1 MKRLLFSCMAI
12 IIAFAGLFAE
22 ETSGSYQIVFKS
34 DPRGRTEL
42 KTNTALSRFI
52 TDGAE
57 YIEAVSSLSGCYY
70 ETIYGLQLVVPSD
83 LSRVKFSLSDA
94 GKINATKII
103 VETAIGKNNS
113 YLNING
119 TNQQIIEDTPTE
131 YTYELDG
138 SELTEISM
146 IVSGNI
152 YVSSI
157 TVCYGIEPETPE
169 KITPELKWSS
179 DEAQAYLGK
188 TFNAPV
194 LSVAPEEHKDEII
207 ANIKYS
213 SSDEGIAMIDQDG
226 AVKILSAG
234 TVSITASIEASEI
247 YEAASAA
254 YTLVVIDGST
264 TSYQII
270 FNTEEG
276 RTDMNANMKP
286 SRFIDSGT
294 EYIDGI
300 SSLSSCAYGTQY
312 GIHLVKPSGQSYI
325 TFRLTDAGKVNAT
338 KIVAQAAYGKTNS
351 TLDINGKSQ
360 PITSDTPTDFT
371 YEFNGSE
378 LTEIKL
384 TAVGSVHIASLTV
397 YYEAP
402 TIEPDVINTIAET
415 KQLANETLITVG
427 CDLTVAYVAG
437 NNIYAMDAAG
447 DFIRIVGENN
457 YNVNDI
463 IPADW
468 NGNYT
473 LQNGTTP
480 EITPA
485 DALPESTETTTFIAK
500 TVDATM
506 ITSEMVNSVI
516 SINNVVFEE
525 DTPENNDL
533 FAGLAGDIMMTFCN
547 QYGLANMTAGTYNLN
562 VIVTMQQKTVVL
574 NVIAFKPVVNIRI
587 NGETVTDDILDTKGE
602 RATLSIDVP
611 DGYELWYRFT
621 PDSPTARALADD
633 ANNGF
638 VKYTEPVSFTEP
650 GKLEYYTLETATG
663 NRSEINSLKLDGVTG
678 INEII
683 SDGSE
688 ANSIYYNLQGVRV
701 ENPKNGVYIRIQ
713 GSKAIKLKM

>member
-1 MKRLLFSCMAI
+1 MKRLLFSCVTI

-34 DPRGRTEL
+34 DPGGRTEL

-52 TDGAE
+52 TEGAE

-70 ETIYGLQLVVPSD
+70 ETKYGLQLV
-83 LSRVKFSLSDA
+83 LSSSLSTAKFSLSDA

-103 VETAIGKNNS
+103 VETANGKNNS

-157 TVCYGIEPETPE
+157 TVCYGNEPETPG
-169 KITPELKWSS
+169 KITPELKWSAN
-179 DEAQAYLGK
+179 EAQAYLGK
-188 TFNAPV
+188 AFNAPV
-194 LSVAPEEHKDEII
+194 LSVAPEGHKDEII
-207 ANIKYS
+207 ANVKYS

-234 TVSITASIEASEI
+234 TVSITASIEANEI
-247 YEAASAA
+247 YEAASAT

-270 FNTEEG
+270 FNSEEG
-276 RTDMNANMKP
+276 RMEMNVYMKP
-286 SRFIDSGT
+286 SRFLDSGT

-300 SSLSSCAYGTQY
+300 SSLSNCAYGIEY
-312 GIHLVKPSGQSYI
+312 GLQIYSSGHI
-325 TFRLTDAGKVNAT
+325 TLRLTDAGKVNAT
-338 KIVAQAAYGKTNS
+338 KIVAQAAYGKTNN

-360 PITSDTPTDFT
+360 PITSDTPADYT
-371 YEFNGSE
+371 YELNGSE

-384 TAVGSVHIASLTV
+384 TAKENVYIASLTV

-402 TIEPDVINTIAET
+402 TIEPDVINSIAET
-415 KQLANETLITVG
+415 KQLADETLFNVG
-427 CDLTVAYVAG
+427 YDLTVAYVAD

-447 DFIRIVGENN
+447 DFIQIVGENN

-463 IPADW
+463 IPAGW

-525 DTPENNDL
+525 DTPETKDL
-533 FAGLAGDIMMTFCN
+533 FAGMAGDIMMTFCN
-547 QYGLANMTAGTYNLN
+547 QYDLASMTAGTYNLN
-562 VIVTMQQKTVVL
+562 VVVAMQQKAVVL
-574 NVIAFKPVVNIRI
+574 NIIAFKPVVNIRI
-587 NGETVTDDILDTKGE
+587 NGESVTDDILDTNGE
-602 RATLSIDVP
+602 MATLSIDVP
-611 DGYELWYRFT
+611 DGYEVWYRFT
-621 PDSPTARALADD
+621 PDTQTAKMLADD
-633 ANNGF
+633 SNDGF
-638 VKYTEPVSFTEP
+638 IKYTEPVSFTEP
-650 GKLEYYTLETATG
+650 GKLEYYILETATG
-663 NRSEINSLKLDGVTG
+663 NRSETSSLKLDGVTG

-683 SDGSE
+683 SDGESG
-688 ANSIYYNLQGVRV
+688 NTTYYNLQGVRV
-701 ENPKNGVYIRIQ
+701 DNPTKGVYIRVQ
-713 GSKAIKLKM
+713 GSKAIKVKI